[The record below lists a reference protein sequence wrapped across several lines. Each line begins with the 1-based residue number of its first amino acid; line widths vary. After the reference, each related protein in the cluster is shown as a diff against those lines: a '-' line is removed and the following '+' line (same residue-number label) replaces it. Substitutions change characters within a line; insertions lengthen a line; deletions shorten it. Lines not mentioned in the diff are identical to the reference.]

1 MIGRQRLEELG
12 MVVAGPLVIVG
23 SLGDHVGGEAF
34 FVVPVLHA
42 LTNVL
47 ILAWARALPD
57 GRAPRE
63 F

>member
-23 SLGDHVGGEAF
+23 S
-34 FVVPVLHA
+34 HA